1 MNTTNPPAVLA
12 PLEAAWEGMMN
23 RLFRPA
29 RLQVW
34 VGLGFTA
41 WLAHLGESGVQFDVS
56 NQAQLLAENPGLL
69 PGLWENYASFII
81 AGGVLLLMLLLA
93 LTVLFLWLR
102 CRGTFMFLDNVLRQR
117 CDVAEPWR
125 RAAGCGQSL
134 FWWSL
139 GYGLMMTLLLLVVLA
154 PMGFYLLTLRQ
165 GSEVFP
171 LPIAL
176 SITVPLFLVWM
187 LSALVIHALLT
198 ELVVP
203 LQYRD
208 QSTVG
213 AAWRRLAQIWQQAPG
228 AVLGYLGMKIVLGLL
243 IGAVVFVGGCLTCC
257 CLWVLL
263 AVPVVWAVVLLPVL
277 LWSRLFGLEFLR
289 QFGPAWDPWTTS
301 TPPALPPAVPATAD
315 QGSNPPTI

>member
-1 MNTTNPPAVLA
+1 MNITNPPAVLA
-12 PLEAAWEGMMN
+12 PLEAAWEGMLH

-41 WLAHLGESGVQFDVS
+41 WLAHLGESGVQVDLS

-69 PGLWENYASFII
+69 HGLWEKYDRLII
-81 AGGVLLLMLLLA
+81 AGGVLLMLILLA
-93 LTVLFLWLR
+93 LTVLFMWLR
-102 CRGTFMFLDNVLRQR
+102 CRGAFMFLDNILRQR
-117 CDVAEPWR
+117 SDVAEPWR
-125 RAAGCGQSL
+125 RAAACGQRL

-139 GYGLMMTLLLLVVLA
+139 GYGMIMTLLVLVVLA
-154 PMGFYLLTLRQ
+154 PLGFYLLTLRQ
-165 GSEVFP
+165 GQDAFP

-176 SITVPLFLVWM
+176 SITVPLFLVW
-187 LSALVIHALLT
+187 LVCALVIHALLT

-213 AAWRRLAQIWQQAPG
+213 AAWRRLAQIWHQAPG
-228 AVLGYLGMKIVLGLL
+228 AVLGYLGMKMVLSLL
-243 IGAVVFVGGCLTCC
+243 IGTVVFVGGCLTCC

-289 QFGPAWDPWTTS
+289 QFGPAWDPWSTS
-301 TPPALPPAVPATAD
+301 TPPALPPAVPSTEG
-315 QGSNPPTI
+315 QGSNPPTM

>member
-1 MNTTNPPAVLA
+1 MNTTQPPAVLA
-12 PLEAAWEGMMN
+12 PLEAAWEGMLN

-41 WLAHLGESGVQFDVS
+41 WLAHLGESGVQLDLS
-56 NQAQLLAENPGLL
+56 NQGQLLAENPGLL
-69 PGLWENYASFII
+69 PGLWEKYAGLII
-81 AGGVLLLMLLLA
+81 AGGALLLLMVLA

-102 CRGTFMFLDNVLRQR
+102 CRGTFMFLDNILRQR
-117 CDVAEPWR
+117 NDVAVPWR
-125 RAAGCGQSL
+125 RAAVCGQRL
-134 FWWSL
+134 FGWSL
-139 GYGLMMTLLLLVVLA
+139 GYGLIMTLLLLAALA
-154 PMGFYLLTLRQ
+154 PMGFHLLTLRQ
-165 GSEVFP
+165 NPDPFP
-171 LPIAL
+171 LAVAL

-187 LSALVIHALLT
+187 MSVLVIHALLT

-213 AAWRRLAQIWQQAPG
+213 AAWRRLAQIWHQAPG
-228 AVLGYLGMKIVLGLL
+228 AVLGYLGMKIVLSLL
-243 IGAVVFVGGCLTCC
+243 FGAVVFVGGCLTCC

-289 QFGPAWDPWTTS
+289 QFGPAWDPWGTS
-301 TPPALPPAVPATAD
+301 TPPTLPPSVPDAAD
-315 QGSNPPTI
+315 QGSKPPTI